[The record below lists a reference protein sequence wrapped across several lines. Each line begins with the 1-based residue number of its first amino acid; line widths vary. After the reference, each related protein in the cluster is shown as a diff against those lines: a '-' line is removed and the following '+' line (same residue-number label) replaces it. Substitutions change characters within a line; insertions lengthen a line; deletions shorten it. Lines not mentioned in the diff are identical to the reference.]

1 MGLSLTLPSPAKRAP
16 LSSSGKMRAPG
27 QLELRARCAHGS
39 DGEATQQPWPDE
51 SPVRSSG
58 WMTPNS
64 EGFIRSESFAATAA
78 ALQPSYDHLSLR
90 TSPVCSFNSSHSR
103 DVSST
108 QRVMRSNLRGRARR
122 PDRSEKQPV
131 ISGHSERMSQLC
143 VRYRLRSDH
152 ECFRNQCS
160 IPRVGPTSS
169 QSVEF

>member
-58 WMTPNS
+58 WTTPNS
-64 EGFIRSESFAATAA
+64 EGFIRSESIAATAA
-78 ALQPSYDHLSLR
+78 ALQPSYDYLSFR
-90 TSPVCSFNSSHSR
+90 TSPVCSFNSSHSW

-108 QRVMRSNLRGRARR
+108 SRSDALQPSGTSTRTKPKARAL
-122 PDRSEKQPV
+122 EAAAA
-131 ISGHSERMSQLC
+131 HTC
-143 VRYRLRSDH
+143 CLRSSVVT
-152 ECFRNQCS
+152 RTNWMM
-160 IPRVGPTSS
+160 SS
-169 QSVEF
+169 CACIKPDALVYPIVPKNSR